1 MSEGENSQRRRL
13 SRSLFSQNFSSCNIS
28 QTGTDIEDP
37 SSKTVHDMEE
47 NNISKYCS
55 NPTVEGGVIAVGFS
69 AINTSSLQPLSQLSL
84 ALTSTPREK
93 IE

>member
-1 MSEGENSQRRRL
+1 VSEGENSQRRRL
-13 SRSLFSQNFSSCNIS
+13 SRSLFSQNFYSCNIS
-28 QTGTDIEDP
+28 QTGTDKEDP
-37 SSKTVHDMEE
+37 SGKTVHDMEE
-47 NNISKYCS
+47 NNISKYFS
-55 NPTVEGGVIAVGFS
+55 NPTIEGGVIAVGFS